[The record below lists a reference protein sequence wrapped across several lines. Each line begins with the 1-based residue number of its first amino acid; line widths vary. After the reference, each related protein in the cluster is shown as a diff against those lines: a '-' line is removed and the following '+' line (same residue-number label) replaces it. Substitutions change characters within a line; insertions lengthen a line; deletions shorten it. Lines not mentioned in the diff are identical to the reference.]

1 MVIWL
6 RPRLLGATAAL
17 AAVLAI
23 GVPTAAEAHSLDSS
37 TIAVQVTDTSID
49 AEVSVAL
56 ETLNEALGTDYASS
70 QADVDAFADEVIT
83 YIDDHLAVTGTDGTA
98 WTSYRP
104 AGLVVA
110 GLAVVAGCCWLLG
123 RRMTMTYTFLNAVGG
138 PHRQWLTGHAK
149 SMGQARERR

>member
-49 AEVSVAL
+49 AEVGVAL
-56 ETLNEALGTDYASS
+56 ETLDQALGTDYESS
-70 QADVDAFADEVIT
+70 QADGDAFADEVIT

-98 WTSYRP
+98 WTQNYSGVVRDSVEGIDRPEAARSSSRAASALCMVSLRP
-104 AGLVVA
+104 ASWPA
-110 GLAVVAGCCWLLG
+110 SASTG
-123 RRMTMTYTFLNAVGG
+123 RC
-138 PHRQWLTGHAK
+138 Q
-149 SMGQARERR
+149 S